1 MLRKASLLF
10 IGSLATTVFASSLY
24 VPSVAAD
31 DETGL
36 ASIHEQRR
44 EGNRICMSSHFH
56 NGSSSG
62 QKTRKLAEAAA
73 IKDWAGFT
81 AWEYGTIWA
90 HYKLAASKS
99 MNCSEEGGTWR
110 CQLEARPCRP
120 LPKRR

>member
-10 IGSLATTVFASSLY
+10 IASIAA
-24 VPSVAAD
+24 SVLVSSASAE

-36 ASIHEQRR
+36 AGIHEQRR

-56 NGSSSG
+56 NGSSSA
-62 QKTRKLAEAAA
+62 QKSRKLAEAAA
-73 IKDWAGFT
+73 VKDWAGFT
-81 AWEYGTIWA
+81 AWEYGTIWG

-99 MNCSEEGGTWR
+99 MNCSDNGGTWS
-110 CQLEARPCRP
+110 CQLEARPCRS